1 MPWTILVTPGL
12 AGNRNRSKDN
22 KLTDLAPGLL
32 SCPLERLRMY
42 NVNVDRAAMRQE
54 ILGPLFQRHIVSL
67 AGTVDKQWLDSYEQ
81 VARDSESFRRYKL
94 EPAKGLVSFTCR
106 SSDGPKVIEGF
117 LERLALFVEMVNLH
131 ATCASAAPAAAA
143 PHSAPAAHEPP
154 AGLGFFPESA

>member
-1 MPWTILVTPGL
+1 
-12 AGNRNRSKDN
+12 
-22 KLTDLAPGLL
+22 
-32 SCPLERLRMY
+32 MY
-42 NVNVDRAAMRQE
+42 NVSVDRAAMRQE

-81 VARDSESFRRYKL
+81 VARDSESFRRYHL

-106 SSDGPKVIEGF
+106 ASDGPKVIETF

-131 ATCASAAPAAAA
+131 ATCSSASPAGAAAA
-143 PHSAPAAHEPP
+143 HEAP